1 MRFTNAQID
10 LFARLS
16 HDTNPL
22 HCDPTYA
29 AATPFGRVVVHGVCG
44 VLCALGAW
52 ADGRRFALRRLRA
65 TFRKP
70 LFLGEDYELS
80 VNEAGERVTLRW
92 TKDGEPHADL
102 SLTFRPW
109 ETSQPSPE
117 DPFTPRAEA
126 GHVAPRDL
134 ASVAGDLPY
143 AIDSAAFPAMKAALG
158 LAWDQMPPSQLAA
171 LCGSSYLIGMEVPG
185 RQALF
190 SDIDMKFGENPGP
203 TFQGLTASYD
213 PRFNRVVL
221 TGTGR
226 ALASFQ
232 LGSFRR
238 PETGRSLDVV
248 ERAVGRSK
256 RYAGKT
262 VVVTGSSRGFGATL
276 TKAFAL
282 QGANVVV
289 HYREREEQARQ
300 TAAELAGL
308 TDPLLIGADLS
319 RDADCQRFAS
329 AVLARFGRV
338 DLLVHSAVPTIAP
351 HPYLE
356 QTTDELAGYVAR
368 ALAVV
373 AGPSR
378 ALLPSMADGAVVA
391 SVSSVYAREPPPGYA
406 HYSAAKGAVETFTH
420 ALAREF
426 PALAFV
432 VVRPP
437 RLVPD
442 DAGVSGGAVSAGA
455 WAAVSPAD
463 VAASFLARLEEAPT
477 PGRCEVVDLD

>member
-22 HCDPTYA
+22 HCDPGYA
-29 AATPFGRVVVHGVCG
+29 ASTPFGRVVVHGVCG

-52 ADGRRFALRRLRA
+52 ADGRRFELRRLRA

-70 LFLGEDYELS
+70 LFLGEDYTLS
-80 VNEAGERVTLRW
+80 VTEAGERVTLRW
-92 TKDGEPHADL
+92 TKDGESHADL
-102 SLTFRPW
+102 TLSVRPW
-109 ETSQPSPE
+109 EAPQERPSV
-117 DPFTPRAEA
+117 DPFTSRAEA

-143 AIDSAAFPAMKAALG
+143 AISEAAVPAMKAALG
-158 LAWDQMPPSQLAA
+158 LAWEQMPSSQLAA
-171 LCGSSYLIGMEVPG
+171 LCGASYIIGMEVPG

-190 SDIDMKFGENPGP
+190 SDIDMTFGENAGS
-203 TFQGLTASYD
+203 TFQDLTASYD
-213 PRFNRVVL
+213 PRFNRVVV
-221 TGTGR
+221 TGRGR

-289 HYREREEQARQ
+289 HYREREDQARQ

-319 RDADCQRFAS
+319 RDADCQHFAS

-338 DLLVHSAVPTIAP
+338 DLLVHSAVPAIAP

-356 QTTDELAGYVAR
+356 QTTDELVGYVAR
-368 ALAVV
+368 ALALV

-378 ALLPSMADGAVVA
+378 ALLPSMAEGALVA

-406 HYSAAKGAVETFTH
+406 HYAAAKGAVETFTH

-442 DAGVSGGAVSAGA
+442 DAGVTGAVSAGA

-463 VAASFLARLEEAPT
+463 VAANFLARLEEATT